1 MLNMLVCRS
10 DFVEP
15 FRLKEA
21 REFLHNN
28 VKN

>member
-15 FRLKEA
+15 LRLKEA
-21 REFLHNN
+21 SEFLHN
-28 VKN
+28 KIK